1 MKSAPNPN
9 AARLFQSYMLSAECQ
24 QFNIEVGGLRSA
36 HKLVKDKP
44 GRKPMNEIKVM
55 KDDAEAVEK
64 QSADLK
70 AHYTKLFKV

>member
-1 MKSAPNPN
+1 
-9 AARLFQSYMLSAECQ
+9 MLSGECQ

-44 GRKPMNEIKVM
+44 GRKSMTEIKVM

-64 QSADLK
+64 QSTELK
-70 AHYTKLFKV
+70 AQYTTLFKG